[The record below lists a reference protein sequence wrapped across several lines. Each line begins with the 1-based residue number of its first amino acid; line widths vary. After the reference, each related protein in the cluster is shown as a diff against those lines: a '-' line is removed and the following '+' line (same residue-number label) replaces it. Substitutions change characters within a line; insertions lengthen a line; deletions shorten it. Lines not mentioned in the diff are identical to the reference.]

1 MSLALFVSYAFVAIF
16 VTVIFVLFCLSC
28 QCSVPLRKIWLW
40 IFNMRCCKCPQRTEV
55 EEKRV
60 AKSQNKQTRSMESD
74 YQQCFTW
81 IPFVLTCGYCFG
93 ALREEETQL
102 STAPARSL
110 PSVVAQ
116 PVSESTDELIG
127 TDMVVAIRM
136 PLLPL

>member
-40 IFNMRCCKCPQRTEV
+40 LFNMRCCKCPQRTEV

-60 AKSQNKQTRSMESD
+60 AKSENKQARSTESD
-74 YQQCFTW
+74 YERCFAW
-81 IPFVLTCGYCFG
+81 VPFVLTCGYCWG
-93 ALREEETQL
+93 ALREEESRL
-102 STAPARSL
+102 STAPTRL
-110 PSVVAQ
+110 TPSVVAQ
-116 PVSESTDELIG
+116 PVSESADEIAG
-127 TDMVVAIRM
+127 VDMVVAVRM

>member
-40 IFNMRCCKCPQRTEV
+40 IFSMRCCKCPQRTET

-60 AKSQNKQTRSMESD
+60 AKSKNKQTRSMESD
-74 YQQCFTW
+74 YQRCFTW

-93 ALREEETQL
+93 ALSEEEEPR
-102 STAPARSL
+102 TAPTRSL

-116 PVSESTDELIG
+116 PVSESTDEIPG
-127 TDMVVAIRM
+127 TELAVAIRM